1 MTSDDVK
8 FPLFHGNEAEDPEHN
23 WFLWKIVL
31 SVKQVL
37 DEDIKK
43 GQLVKKFQGRTLEW
57 YMKFMQVPTGNPM
70 KTLEKSRTRLIKEF
84 KKPKYESQ
92 YIIDIKEIKQY
103 PNESV

>member
-1 MTSDDVK
+1 MMGDDVK

-43 GQLVKKFQGRTLEW
+43 GQLVKNFQGRTLEW
-57 YMKFMQVPTGNPM
+57 YMKFMQVPMGNPM
-70 KTLEKSRTRLIKEF
+70 ENLAEIRNVLIK
-84 KKPKYESQ
+84 
-92 YIIDIKEIKQY
+92 
-103 PNESV
+103 